1 MPEDLVQTVRV
12 ERSGRVAR
20 LTIDRP
26 PLNVLDIPT
35 LEQLAGAVASLDR
48 ADDDLQ
54 VVVLR
59 GAGDR
64 AFSAGVSVQDHT
76 PDKVG
81 PMLETFHRA
90 IRRLRDLQAVTVAA
104 VQGHCLG
111 GGMEL
116 AMACDLVVAADN
128 ARFGQPEV
136 ELGCYPPAAA
146 ALYPALLGAGRT
158 LDLLLT
164 GRLFDSREA
173 ERLGL
178 LTRLCPT
185 AELDGEVDTL
195 VAAITA
201 KSAPVTRLIKSAVR
215 AGRDRGFT
223 AGLAEAE
230 RLYLDDLTRTEDMQE
245 GLGAFLEKRKPAWK
259 HR

>member
-90 IRRLRDLQAVTVAA
+90 IRRLRDLPAVTVAA

-128 ARFGQPEV
+128 ARFGQPEIK
-136 ELGCYPPAAA
+136 LG
-146 ALYPALLGAGRT
+146 
-158 LDLLLT
+158 
-164 GRLFDSREA
+164 
-173 ERLGL
+173 
-178 LTRLCPT
+178 
-185 AELDGEVDTL
+185 
-195 VAAITA
+195 
-201 KSAPVTRLIKSAVR
+201 
-215 AGRDRGFT
+215 
-223 AGLAEAE
+223 
-230 RLYLDDLTRTEDMQE
+230 
-245 GLGAFLEKRKPAWK
+245 
-259 HR
+259 